1 MKKVIILSVLVLL
14 ACQLYSQSKYKA
26 GDIVVGKNAKYICK
40 RGIGVTPYVRIDNSN
55 NRDTTLN
62 RYYND
67 GTLVDEFEETAA
79 SYRFGRSDLYSVV
92 KLIFIKEELKLLK
105 DNRVTLTIYFTTNNK
120 GITTELG
127 FGFLRDA
134 IVFSTFD
141 PDRFYELEKKL
152 KPVLRLSIDESY
164 QNIRN
169 LKSMYSVDFKDIP

>member
-1 MKKVIILSVLVLL
+1 MKKIIVLSVLVLL
-14 ACQLYSQSKYKA
+14 ACQLFSQSKYKA
-26 GDIVVGKNAKYICK
+26 GDVVVGKNVKYICK

-92 KLIFIKEELKLLK
+92 KLIFTKEELKLLK

-120 GITTELG
+120 RTILGGYEVCIYNIIINAGGMYRVKERNTSFG
-127 FGFLRDA
+127 FG
-134 IVFSTFD
+134 IC
-141 PDRFYELEKKL
+141 K
-152 KPVLRLSIDESY
+152 ES
-164 QNIRN
+164 
-169 LKSMYSVDFKDIP
+169 SC